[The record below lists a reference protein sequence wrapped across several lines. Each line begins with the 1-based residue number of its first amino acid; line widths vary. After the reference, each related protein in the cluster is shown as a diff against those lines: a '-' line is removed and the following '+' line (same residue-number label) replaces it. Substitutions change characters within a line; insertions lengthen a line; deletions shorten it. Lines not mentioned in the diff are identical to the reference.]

1 MGAVALKLPCT
12 PDLSQSLSTS
22 PMSSSDL
29 SSRAKLNYDSDKF
42 TVEFNVAEYSP
53 EDLHI
58 KTEGDVLIVSAK
70 QESKTST
77 GKSFVSKQFEQ
88 RFSLPSGVNPEKIS
102 SKLGVDGILRISA
115 PREAGGHKKH
125 EALEERHKS
134 ERSVANKQSDGL
146 PEPRIKNEKDKLEV
160 QIDVSEYKP
169 EDLDVKVENNQLVI
183 SAKQETKEAGGG
195 TRTRVFEQKFSLP
208 PGVDPASVK
217 SNLTRDNVLV
227 VTAAK
232 EGFQDRSVKESY
244 ADTKALNSKM
254 DRVMAPSS
262 WDTKR
267 ESAFDDLRRDSNK
280 NSSLF
285 DKSLFDDK
293 SIFASNSEQN
303 GISRVEYDDNN
314 YKILV
319 NVDKY
324 NPEELVIKTIENT
337 VVVEAKH
344 QEKTSDGRSFS
355 TQIFSQSFTLPQG
368 VDPEAVKSSLSQSGV
383 LTISAPLNKTSRAQ
397 QERLVPH

>member
-1 MGAVALKLPCT
+1 MGVALKLPCP

-232 EGFQDRSVKESY
+232 EGFQDIRWPQFLHPK
-244 ADTKALNSKM
+244 LQ
-254 DRVMAPSS
+254 
-262 WDTKR
+262 
-267 ESAFDDLRRDSNK
+267 
-280 NSSLF
+280 
-285 DKSLFDDK
+285 
-293 SIFASNSEQN
+293 SE
-303 GISRVEYDDNN
+303 
-314 YKILV
+314 L
-319 NVDKY
+319 
-324 NPEELVIKTIENT
+324 
-337 VVVEAKH
+337 H
-344 QEKTSDGRSFS
+344 
-355 TQIFSQSFTLPQG
+355 
-368 VDPEAVKSSLSQSGV
+368 
-383 LTISAPLNKTSRAQ
+383 SAPGSGPRGCQVFSVSEWSAHYHRPPQQNLESSAGAAGAHQTHLNLN
-397 QERLVPH
+397 EP

>member
-1 MGAVALKLPCT
+1 MGVALKLPCP

-244 ADTKALNSKM
+244 ADTKAESAFDEVRRDSM
-254 DRVMAPSS
+254 SDE
-262 WDTKR
+262 KR
-267 ESAFDDLRRDSNK
+267 IMSAFDDLRRDSNK

-344 QEKTSDGRSFS
+344 QEWTPR
-355 TQIFSQSFTLPQG
+355 L
-368 VDPEAVKSSLSQSGV
+368 SSLLCRRVECSLSPPPSTRPRELSRSGWCP
-383 LTISAPLNKTSRAQ
+383 SNTSK
-397 QERLVPH
+397 LK

>member
-1 MGAVALKLPCT
+1 MKRINLRFRL
-12 PDLSQSLSTS
+12 TS
-22 PMSSSDL
+22 PSISESQIFQQEL
-29 SSRAKLNYDSDKF
+29 LNSFKIIYR
-42 TVEFNVAEYSP
+42 P
-53 EDLHI
+53 EDL
-58 KTEGDVLIVSAK
+58 
-70 QESKTST
+70 
-77 GKSFVSKQFEQ
+77 
-88 RFSLPSGVNPEKIS
+88 N
-102 SKLGVDGILRISA
+102 
-115 PREAGGHKKH
+115 
-125 EALEERHKS
+125 
-134 ERSVANKQSDGL
+134 
-146 PEPRIKNEKDKLEV
+146 
-160 QIDVSEYKP
+160 
-169 EDLDVKVENNQLVI
+169 VKVENNQLVI
-183 SAKQETKEAGGG
+183 SAMKESKEAWGG

-232 EGFQDRSVKESY
+232 EGYQDRTVKESY
-244 ADTKALNSKM
+244 ADTKALNTKM
-254 DRVMAPSS
+254 DRVLAPSS

-267 ESAFDDLRRDSNK
+267 ESAFDEVRRDSMSDEKRIMSAFDDLRRDSNK

-285 DKSLFDDK
+285 DRSLFDDK

-344 QEKTSDGRSFS
+344 QEKTTDGRSFS
-355 TQIFSQSFTLPQG
+355 TQSFSQSFTLPQG

-383 LTISAPLNKTSRAQ
+383 LTISAPLNKTSRPQ
-397 QERLVPH
+397 QERLVPIKHI